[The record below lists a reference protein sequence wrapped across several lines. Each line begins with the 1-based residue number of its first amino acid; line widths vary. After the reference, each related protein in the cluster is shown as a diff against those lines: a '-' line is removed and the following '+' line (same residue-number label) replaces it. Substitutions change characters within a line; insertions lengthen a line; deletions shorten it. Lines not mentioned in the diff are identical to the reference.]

1 MHGER
6 DRPGDQCFSGESF
19 GGVGENGDGLD
30 QRTRLVAVL
39 RRDRSVGIPT
49 SCAR

>member
-1 MHGER
+1 MP
-6 DRPGDQCFSGESF
+6 RPNCAGLGFQD
-19 GGVGENGDGLD
+19 GENGDGLD
-30 QRTRLVAVL
+30 LRTRLVAVL